1 MDFVLVYGEHQGFT
15 KLWVLWRWRFLDQT
29 PNLEKW
35 KEVTGMSFNHLITL
49 VEREQGLNGVGMIL
63 FIEIGAKIAN
73 FWISLFGLIAFITL
87 SMLIPAFD
95 DVDLILTKWTVN
107 GY

>member
-1 MDFVLVYGEHQGFT
+1 
-15 KLWVLWRWRFLDQT
+15 LDQT

-73 FWISLFGLIAFITL
+73 F
-87 SMLIPAFD
+87 
-95 DVDLILTKWTVN
+95 
-107 GY
+107 